1 LLIELTASRDKPAGA
16 PLTPKC
22 AQAFALLVKT
32 FVQRLAFH
40 QKIHYLRV
48 GCLENVPKTHSQYT
62 GPCLPAFCRRTK
74 TQRMKKLEGTTEVS
88 FRFAVIKNPI
98 KQFYEKEVITF
109 LKFKLKTFVPYI
121 LSISIGLNLLMILLT
136 IRVLKKNIANI
147 FLLALLC
154 ILLIGTI
161 YVISLNYFK
170 LPFSLFGYFINS
182 LPTLVGSLTYLYV
195 FYSINPFK
203 KIRPSTLIHFL
214 PLLLAILLSYYDVK
228 GISYVSIILNIGLK
242 NSVSMVYF
250 VFSLKILNQYKV
262 NIQNHFSKIESI
274 DLKWL
279 SFIVKIG
286 LLSYLIYFIMMVLW
300 AMNIEMLENIE
311 NYVNSI
317 PLLFIFSI
325 SYYSISSTKI
335 FEQISKYSTEITLQL
350 DNENDNKDQFVSK
363 TEKKELIRKE
373 EASIILQK
381 IILIIEEKKLYENEN
396 LMLEDL
402 ASELNLHSKYL
413 SYIINTISGKNFFD
427 FINHFRIKE
436 FNIKVLDPQNRNL
449 TFLSIAY
456 DCGFGSKSAFNRA
469 YKSEMGISPTKF
481 IKNNQTP

>member
-1 LLIELTASRDKPAGA
+1 
-16 PLTPKC
+16 
-22 AQAFALLVKT
+22 
-32 FVQRLAFH
+32 
-40 QKIHYLRV
+40 
-48 GCLENVPKTHSQYT
+48 
-62 GPCLPAFCRRTK
+62 
-74 TQRMKKLEGTTEVS
+74 
-88 FRFAVIKNPI
+88 
-98 KQFYEKEVITF
+98 
-109 LKFKLKTFVPYI
+109 VPYI
-121 LSISIGLNLLMILLT
+121 LSISIGLNLLMIILT

-154 ILLIGTI
+154 LLLIGTS

-170 LPFSLFGYFINS
+170 LSFSLLGYFINS
-182 LPTLVGSLTYLYV
+182 LPTLVGGLTYLYV

-228 GISYVSIILNIGLK
+228 DISYISIILNIGLK

-250 VFSLKILNQYKV
+250 VFSLKLLNQYKI

-335 FEQISKYSTEITLQL
+335 FEQISKYSIEITLQL
-350 DNENDNKDQFVSK
+350 DNENENKDQFVSK
-363 TEKKELIRKE
+363 KKKKELISKE
-373 EASIILQK
+373 EATIILQK
-381 IILIIEEKKLYENEN
+381 IILIIEEKKLYKNEN

-436 FNIKVLDPQNRNL
+436 FNIKVLDSKNKNL

-469 YKSEMGISPTKF
+469 YKSEMGISPTEF
-481 IKNNQTP
+481 IKNNQTL